1 MENLFFFLELV
12 GLTPMAMLP
21 TEEPYSSREFINHV
35 HRITRIWPSEGT
47 SQQLVE
53 KVTANI
59 SYSSDFDSRLT
70 ERLRSAAKRSGD
82 ERYRRDAAFEYV
94 SYYAAYED
102 FRIDLARMAEQRQI
116 CVAARAAWEEVKTN
130 FPDHFVQTIVRWRK
144 GEDLQTILETEYGK

>member
-1 MENLFFFLELV
+1 MENLFFLLELV
-12 GLTPMAMLP
+12 GLTPLAMLP
-21 TEEPYSSREFINHV
+21 TEEPYSSR
-35 HRITRIWPSEGT
+35 
-47 SQQLVE
+47 
-53 KVTANI
+53 
-59 SYSSDFDSRLT
+59 
-70 ERLRSAAKRSGD
+70 LRSAAKRSGN